1 MTITASQARE
11 QLFPLIE
18 QVNLDS
24 TPVVITSKKGNA
36 VLISESEWESILES
50 MALLT
55 NPNNRKWI
63 LQGIDQANRG
73 QTTPFTG
80 SLRDYTKTPTKKAP
94 AKKTLVKKTAAK
106 KTLAKKTTVKAPKK
120 ASPAK
125 KKQASR

>member
-1 MTITASQARE
+1 MAITASQARE

-63 LQGIDQANRG
+63 LEGIEQANRG
-73 QTTPFTG
+73 QTTPITG
-80 SLRDYTKTPTKKAP
+80 SLVDYTKKTPVKKAAAKKVSAKKPAKKVAAKKVAPTKK
-94 AKKTLVKKTAAK
+94 
-106 KTLAKKTTVKAPKK
+106 
-120 ASPAK
+120 
-125 KKQASR
+125 KQTSR